1 MLLTTQEAA
10 GKLRRTKACLEA
22 WRCRGG
28 GPVFVKIGRGV
39 FYREEDLE
47 NFIKAGRR
55 TSTSQVN
62 Q

>member
-1 MLLTTQEAA
+1 MLLTTLEAA
-10 GKLRRTKACLEA
+10 QRLRRKKSCLEA
-22 WRCRGG
+22 WRSRGG

-55 TSTSQVN
+55 TSTSEVN
-62 Q
+62 